1 MSVPELSHLQIAVLD
16 ALGPKELSGRE
27 LRDALK
33 AATIAKSGPAFY
45 QIMARLEDA
54 KFVKGWYDE
63 KVIEGQRIRERRYS
77 LTGEGEKAL
86 RNAMNFYTP
95 IFARHGLA

>member
-1 MSVPELSHLQIAVLD
+1 MSVPELSHLQIAVLN

-27 LRDALK
+27 LREALK
-33 AATIAKSGPAFY
+33 TAKISKSGPAFY

-54 KFVKGWYDE
+54 KFVNGRYEE
-63 KVIEGQRIRERRYS
+63 KVVEGQRIRERRYN
-77 LTGEGEKAL
+77 LTGEGANAL
-86 RNAMNFYTP
+86 RNAVSFYTP